1 MGVSIKDIITTRE
14 RTDVGYFA
22 SKVVAIDAYNAIY
35 QFLSSIR
42 GADGAQMTDSSGR
55 VTSHLSGLFNRNISF
70 LVTGVKPVY
79 VFDGKPPSLK
89 FAEVERRR
97 QVKRD
102 AAVKYEKAVSRGDMA
117 EARKYAQQTTS
128 LQDGMIQE
136 SKHLLDLLGIP
147 YVDAPSEGEA
157 VAAHMAS
164 AGVAFASAS
173 QDFDS
178 VLFGAKRLVRN
189 FTSARRRKNPNS
201 NTYVDVVPEIIEAQK
216 VYDALGITH
225 EQIVDIGILVGTD
238 FNPRG
243 FERIG
248 PKTALK
254 LIKKHKRLEDIP
266 SIQEQ
271 LGRTKYG
278 EIREIFLAPKVP
290 DEYTLEFGAPDRD
303 GIHEYLAGERD
314 FSGERIQSSLHR
326 LEKAQERRSQS
337 LEKWF

>member
-1 MGVSIKDIITTRE
+1 MGVNIKDIITTRE
-14 RTDVGYFA
+14 KTDVAYFA
-22 SKVVAIDAYNAIY
+22 SKVVAVDAYNAIY

-42 GADGAQMTDSSGR
+42 GVDGAQMTDSSGR

-79 VFDGKPPSLK
+79 VFDGKSPSLK

-102 AAVKYEKAVSRGDMA
+102 AAIKYEKAVSRGDMS
-117 EARKYAQQTTS
+117 EARKFAQQTTS
-128 LQDGMIQE
+128 LQDGMIKE
-136 SKHLLDLLGIP
+136 AKRLLDLLGIP

-164 AGVAFASAS
+164 TGVAFASAS

-178 VLFGAKRLVRN
+178 VLFGARRLVRN
-189 FTSARRRKNPNS
+189 FTSSRRKNPNS
-201 NTYVDVVPEIIEAQK
+201 NTYVDVVPEMIEAQK
-216 VYDALGITH
+216 VYDSLGITH
-225 EQIVDIGILVGTD
+225 EQMVDIGILVGTD

-271 LGRTKYG
+271 LDRTEYG
-278 EIREIFLAPKVP
+278 EIREIFLAPRVP
-290 DEYTLEFGAPDRD
+290 DEYVLEFGAPDRD

-314 FSGERIQSSLHR
+314 FSGERIQSALHR